1 MAMTTSRGGRFVTG
15 LRQIS
20 VGVDDL
26 DRAVAF
32 YADVLGLPVVARFGP
47 LAFLDLGG
55 VRLFLEAG
63 GERGAS
69 VLYLDVD
76 DVRTGRAELERRG
89 VAFEGDAHVVFSD
102 VEGRFGPPGE
112 DEWLTF
118 FHDSEGNLLALSSR
132 APGG

>member
-1 MAMTTSRGGRFVTG
+1 MTVGEGGRLATG

-20 VGVDDL
+20 LGVDDL

-32 YADVLGLPVVARFGP
+32 YADVVGLPVTARFGP

-55 VRLFLEAG
+55 LRLLLEAG
-63 GERGAS
+63 GQRATS

-76 DVRTGRAELERRG
+76 DVRTARVELERRG
-89 VAFEGDAHVVFSD
+89 VTFEGDAHVVFSD
-102 VEGRFGPPGE
+102 VDGRFGPPGE

-132 APGG
+132 APHA